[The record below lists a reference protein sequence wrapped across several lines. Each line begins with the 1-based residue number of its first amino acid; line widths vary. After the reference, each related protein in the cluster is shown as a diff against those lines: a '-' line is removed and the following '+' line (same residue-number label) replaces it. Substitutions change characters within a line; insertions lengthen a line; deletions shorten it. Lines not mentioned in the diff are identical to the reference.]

1 MLWLKALVAVHV
13 LAAVVGIGPT
23 FAMHLFLHQ
32 GQTGRQLLASLD
44 LMKRLEAFPK
54 VAGPAAVL
62 SGIALVALYD
72 YGGFRQLWLTG
83 SLALFA
89 AIQIIVVGAGRAPS
103 KVLYDWR
110 EEALPQQEPVV
121 PERAWAAASRLRRY
135 FWLVHGLTLVLLLL
149 MIWKPAVPL
158 W

>member
-1 MLWLKALVAVHV
+1 MLWWDALVAVHV

-23 FAMHLFLHQ
+23 FAYHLLLHK
-32 GQTGRQLLASLD
+32 GQEGRQLLDSLE
-44 LMKRLEAFPK
+44 LMKTLDAFPK

-62 SGIALVALYD
+62 SGIALAAFYD

-89 AIQIIVVGAGRAPS
+89 AIQIIVIGAARAPS

-110 EEALPQQEPVV
+110 EEALSQLEPAV
-121 PERAWAAASRLRRY
+121 PAGVEAAVGKLRY
-135 FWLVHGLTLVLLLL
+135 LFWLVHALTVALLLL